1 MAPFRSIENSRD
13 PGQEQQDVKRRKV
26 YRDDNAD
33 PSTSNRSTEAV
44 AFTSS
49 SAPKAKRSSSTP
61 ASTSTTTS
69 SSDWH
74 DTPISDDYTP
84 IPPTTKPIDQQYAAT
99 FDQRFDSIYT
109 ILVNEVQQYASG
121 FFKNRMLTPE
131 NRVLWREKL
140 VQGLPGTSMLTPE
153 DKVLWREKL
162 ISLQT
167 TWSAL

>member
-1 MAPFRSIENSRD
+1 MCVQSLTVSLTK
-13 PGQEQQDVKRRKV
+13 PG
-26 YRDDNAD
+26 
-33 PSTSNRSTEAV
+33 
-44 AFTSS
+44 
-49 SAPKAKRSSSTP
+49 
-61 ASTSTTTS
+61 
-69 SSDWH
+69 DWY

-84 IPPTTKPIDQQYAAT
+84 IPPTTKLIDQQHAAT

-162 ISLQT
+162 ISSQI